1 MNEARRLGCALF
13 LILLV
18 GFLIRLAGIEFGLP
32 DVYHADEPMMVNHAV
47 SYASWDFNPHY
58 FKLPPLLSYLL
69 FIIYGIYFSVGYLFG
84 FFGSLAEFEGLF
96 VANPTSFYLLSRFI
110 FGVLLG
116 TASIYLVYSLSLSFF
131 KEKGIAILSSFFL
144 AFSFLHVI
152 HSHYVYHDIPMV
164 FFILLAVR
172 KIYELYK
179 DPKLSHYL
187 CAAFFGGI
195 AAGFKYNAALV
206 SLSLFLA
213 HILKEEKM
221 SFRAVFLDRRLYGA
235 AVVMIFTYF
244 LTNPFSIVSFQEFSR
259 ELTTQFDAEDRLP
272 FFYHLRYSLAEGMGK
287 PLLVCSLLG
296 FGVAVFQAGRTW
308 VLFSFPFIF
317 YLFSVF
323 VSQPHE
329 RYMLPVVPF
338 FAISAAY
345 FIFWLYKI
353 TPSRE
358 TPLKRPSLLYLMAG
372 LVVLPTLIKS
382 LYVDRM
388 LFKTDTRADAK
399 EWIEKNIPKGA
410 SIALDHTFFLP
421 RLLHNPTQ
429 LEEKLNEAVS
439 PLQKRR
445 IELLKRISEK
455 RASYNLFY
463 LVSSLDSSGDKNEE
477 FLFSRPVIKKSWR
490 ELKEKGIQ
498 YIVIHKREEDLSDFY
513 LNIDRHAKPIKVFSP
528 YRSKKKIY
536 SMESVLNTSVPFLS
550 EEIYS
555 RMMCGYTIQVYET
568 KWSEGSL
575 RRR

>member
-1 MNEARRLGCALF
+1 MNMARFPLF
-13 LILLV
+13 WILLF
-18 GFLIRLAGIEFGLP
+18 GFLIRLTGIGFGLP

-69 FIIYGIYFSVGYLFG
+69 FIIYGIYFAAGYLFG
-84 FFGSLAEFEGLF
+84 FFSSLAEFEGLF

-131 KEKGIAILSSFFL
+131 KEKWIAILSSFFL

-164 FFILLAVR
+164 FFILLTVR
-172 KIYELYK
+172 KIYDLYK

-187 CAAFFGGI
+187 WAAFFGGI

-213 HILKEEKM
+213 HVLKEEKI
-221 SFRAVFLDRRLYGA
+221 SLRAVFLDKKLYGA

-244 LTNPFSIVSFQEFSR
+244 LTNPFSIISFPEFAG

-296 FGVAVFQAGRTW
+296 FAIAIFQLRRAW
-308 VLFSFPFIF
+308 VLFSFPLIF
-317 YLFSVF
+317 YLFCVF

-345 FIFWLYKI
+345 FIFWLYQI
-353 TPSRE
+353 TPS
-358 TPLKRPSLLYLMAG
+358 KKPSLLYLMAG
-372 LVVLPTLIKS
+372 LVLLPTLIKS
-382 LYVDRM
+382 LYVDGM
-388 LFKTDTRADAK
+388 LFETDTRAEAK

-421 RLLHNPTQ
+421 KLLHSSRQ

-445 IELLKRISEK
+445 IELLKHISERK
-455 RASYNLFY
+455 ASYNLFY
-463 LVSSLDSSGDKNEE
+463 LVSSLVSSGDKNEE

-498 YIVIHKREEDLSDFY
+498 YIVIHKREEDFSDFY
-513 LNIDRHAKPIKVFSP
+513 LNIDWKTGRQARLLQTFSP
-528 YRSKKKIY
+528 YRDSKKIY
-536 SMESVLNTSVPFLS
+536 SVEPVINTAVPFLS
-550 EEIYS
+550 QEVYS
-555 RMMCGYTIQVYET
+555 RVRAGYTIQIYEI
-568 KWSEGSL
+568 K
-575 RRR
+575 